1 MLIIGS
7 HTSFNS
13 EEQLVSCVNQS
24 IEYGSNA
31 FMFYTGSNQSTLRS
45 KINNEKTKEAFEL
58 MEKNNIDYKNV
69 VVHAPFI
76 INLANNSDERKY
88 NFYIGFLR
96 SEIQRCIDLGI
107 RKLVLHPG
115 SRVSIERRTALDN
128 IINGINHAIK
138 DFDDFDLILEYMSGK
153 GTEVGSNIDDF
164 VYILSNIEKKNMVSV
179 CIDTCHLNDSGVDLN
194 NFDEF
199 LSEFDLK
206 IGIDKIHVIHVND
219 SNNIIGSHKD
229 RHANIGYGTI
239 GFNTLLN
246 IVYNDRLKNVPKI
259 LETPFYNDKPPYKY
273 EIDNFKNKEF
283 KDFINL

>member
-58 MEKNNIDYKNV
+58 MKKNNIDYKNV

>member
-7 HTSFNS
+7 HTNFNS

-58 MEKNNIDYKNV
+58 MKKNNIDYKNV